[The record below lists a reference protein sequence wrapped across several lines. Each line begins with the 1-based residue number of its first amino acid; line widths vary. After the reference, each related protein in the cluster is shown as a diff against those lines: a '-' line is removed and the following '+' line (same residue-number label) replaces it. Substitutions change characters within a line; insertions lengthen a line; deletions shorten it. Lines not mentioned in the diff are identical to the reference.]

1 MIYLKFCL
9 GVIGAA
15 TMTIVIIV
23 FLRHFIECLDRVF
36 TKLFKNK

>member
-1 MIYLKFCL
+1 MLYLKFCL

-15 TMTIVIIV
+15 SITIVIIV
-23 FLRHFIECLDRVF
+23 FLRHLIEYLDRTF